1 MTANTG
7 RQGLLGDP
15 LVHRTVVVM
24 AAGVP
29 VGNPPR
35 ALIIAGPN
43 GAGKTTFA
51 KEFLPRE
58 GHCLTFINADLIAAG
73 LSPFAPGLAA
83 IPAAKLM
90 ARAINDAVAQRLDFA
105 VETTLAGRSYITLIR
120 QWQSNGYRVGLIFLR
135 LPTADLAVERVR
147 HRVRQGGHDIPEDV
161 IRRRFVNGW
170 ANFTTLFQPLVDGWE
185 LYDASTMPP
194 TLIDTA
200 RGTP

>member
-1 MTANTG
+1 MATG
-7 RQGLLGDP
+7 VL
-15 LVHRTVVVM
+15 
-24 AAGVP
+24 

-90 ARAINDAVAQRLDFA
+90 ALAINDAVAQRQDFC
-105 VETTLAGRSYITLIR
+105 VETTLAGRSYLGLIR
-120 QWQSNGYRVGLIFLR
+120 KWKSDGYRVRLIFLR

-147 HRVRQGGHDIPEDV
+147 QRVRQGGHDIPEDV

-170 ANFTTLFQPLVDGWE
+170 ANFTTLFLPLVDGWD
-185 LYDASTMPP
+185 LYDANTMPP
-194 TLIDTA
+194 VLIDTA
-200 RGTP
+200 KAHP